1 MTVFNSYMIQGR
13 GRAPS
18 GVLGIQLIVG
28 APMHFA
34 HLGECDLVSL
44 LEAIFDV
51 PLNSDGIVV
60 YEGFGEGAIG

>member
-1 MTVFNSYMIQGR
+1 
-13 GRAPS
+13 
-18 GVLGIQLIVG
+18 
-28 APMHFA
+28 MHFA